1 MKAAIYARVSTT
13 NHGQDVT
20 LQTRELQ
27 QFAAA
32 RGWEIAGEYV
42 DAGVSGT
49 KDSRPELNRLVAD
62 AHKRRFDVVC
72 VWRFDRFA
80 RSVSHLLR
88 ALETFKALGIDFV
101 SFSEQMDTSTP
112 AGKMV
117 FTVLG
122 AVAELERS
130 LIVERVRAGLR
141 NARAKGK
148 TLGRPRV
155 AVDASRI
162 AMLRASGQPWR
173 AIAKTLGVS
182 VGTVHAAVP
191 ARSKI
196 PSEIAP
202 RKRLIRRVGKSR
214 GDAFNNQLFVE
225 AESSHSLSLTHTSG
239 RGVSYKAIMPRR
251 SAPRWIQR
259 RIGRKSIKQRRQK
272 KSVGTVRTSKDLS
285 I

>member
-1 MKAAIYARVSTT
+1 MRAAIYARVSTT

-20 LQTRELQ
+20 LQTRELG
-27 QFAAA
+27 QFAQA

-42 DAGVSGT
+42 DSGVSGT
-49 KDSRPELNRLVAD
+49 KDSRPELNRLIAD

-162 AMLRASGQPWR
+162 AALRASGQPWR

-182 VGTVHAAVP
+182 VGTVHAARQT
-191 ARSKI
+191 RSKI
-196 PSEIAP
+196 PSEIA
-202 RKRLIRRVGKSR
+202 
-214 GDAFNNQLFVE
+214 
-225 AESSHSLSLTHTSG
+225 
-239 RGVSYKAIMPRR
+239 
-251 SAPRWIQR
+251 
-259 RIGRKSIKQRRQK
+259 
-272 KSVGTVRTSKDLS
+272 SVND
-285 I
+285 